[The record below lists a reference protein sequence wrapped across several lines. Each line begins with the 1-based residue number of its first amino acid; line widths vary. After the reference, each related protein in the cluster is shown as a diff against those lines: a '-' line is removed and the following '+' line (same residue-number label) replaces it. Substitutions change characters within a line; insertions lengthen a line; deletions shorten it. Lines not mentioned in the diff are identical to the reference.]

1 MKKFFVTCL
10 IALSSSVAFGFES
23 TFLDE
28 SALPTTINSV
38 HMEVFDMA
46 RTELG
51 CTYEI
56 CFRMEVYV
64 NDVLVARWATS
75 PGDPYNDQPGFN
87 GVNTPKYNNR
97 SLNRSR
103 IMGPGYISGKGDSM
117 PYSMFILGSQ
127 GQNTGF
133 AVHAGVVTGLKE
145 SHGCVRL
152 EYANA
157 QKLNSWV
164 KQAIKNKGPTTISTQ
179 HTTD

>member
-1 MKKFFVTCL
+1 MKKLIIACL
-10 IALSSSVAFGFES
+10 IVLSSSAAFGFEN
-23 TFLDE
+23 TFFNE
-28 SALPTTINSV
+28 AAIPETITSV

-51 CTYEI
+51 CSYSV
-56 CFRMEVYV
+56 CYRMEVYV
-64 NDVLVARWATS
+64 NDMLVARWATS
-75 PGDPYNDQPGFN
+75 PGDPNNDQPGFN

-97 SLNRSR
+97 SLNRKR
-103 IMGPGYISGKGDSM
+103 IMGPNYVSGRGDSM
-117 PYSMFILGSQ
+117 PYAMFILGSQ

-145 SHGCVRL
+145 SHGCIRL

-157 QKLNSWV
+157 QMLNAWV
-164 KQAIKNKGPTTISTQ
+164 KEAIKNKGPTTISSQ